1 MNMIQ
6 PARANKIF
14 PNRTSPNDP
23 PLILLSGD
31 NARTAYNLYCALV
44 DEGFHVHFASAYNE
58 IEPLWQEKRHPLI
71 PLVVL
76 LEVSG
81 AQGVEAAVN
90 AAISLKRK
98 DPLQFVGYLA
108 DPVLRTSG
116 LAGDAIFPRAPE
128 HLARELRRH
137 FHDDD

>member
-1 MNMIQ
+1 
-6 PARANKIF
+6 
-14 PNRTSPNDP
+14 
-23 PLILLSGD
+23 
-31 NARTAYNLYCALV
+31 
-44 DEGFHVHFASAYNE
+44 VHFASAYNE

-81 AQGVEAAVN
+81 TQGVEAAVN

-116 LAGDAIFPRAPE
+116 LAGDAIFPRAFE
-128 HLARELRRH
+128 QLAKALRNH
-137 FHDDD
+137 FRDEP